1 MRYSTYNAI
10 PQYPKSKKHPYET
23 LEKPALFRAFAGVD
37 FSCGKQALF
46 SQNIPQKWTAVWKV
60 RPGLWACLALLLW
73 AAQYSIPA

>member
-1 MRYSTYNAI
+1 MQTEGDEDMKEWQLFKTIDFSNEDE
-10 PQYPKSKKHPYET
+10 Q
-23 LEKPALFRAFAGVD
+23 LEFAGVD